1 MVKKFRKCD
10 LPAVMQIWLDTN
22 IYSHDFISK
31 GYWIK
36 NYDMVKQLLPQAE
49 IFVYED
55 DNIKQIYGF
64 IGISGNYIEGLFIRT
79 DMQEQG
85 YGKKL
90 MDYAKTNRSDLK
102 LSVYQKNVRAV
113 HFYKREQFIIE
124 AEKFD
129 GNKNEKEFLM
139 AWSNNSN
146 L

>member
-31 GYWIK
+31 EYWIK
-36 NYDMVKQLLPQAE
+36 NYDMVKQLLPHAE

-55 DNIKQIYGF
+55 DNTKQIYGF
-64 IGISGNYIEGLFIRT
+64 IGLSGNYIEGLFIRT

-90 MDYAKTNRSDLK
+90 MDYAKANRSDLK

-129 GNKNEKEFLM
+129 GNTNEKEFLM
-139 AWSNNSN
+139 AWSKQF
-146 L
+146 